1 MVTKIIKP
9 QLKEARQKLNEE
21 LAERKLL
28 KTRLKEEQNRSEEL
42 NRKNKSLEKVRS
54 VFQEAGTR
62 TQQRIENHISQI
74 VSTALASIWDDPY
87 EFELEFVIKRG
98 KTEANLWFVRNDAK
112 FPPMDTA
119 GGGAIDVASMAL
131 RIAAWS
137 INKNTRPIIIL
148 DEPFKNLS
156 ENLQDRA
163 ASMLRMLSEKLDL
176 QIIMVSH
183 INNLVKNSDKIIE
196 VKRGYLESYINER
209 E

>member
-1 MVTKIIKP
+1 M
-9 QLKEARQKLNEE
+9 
-21 LAERKLL
+21 
-28 KTRLKEEQNRSEEL
+28 
-42 NRKNKSLEKVRS
+42 
-54 VFQEAGTR
+54 
-62 TQQRIENHISQI
+62 
-74 VSTALASIWDDPY
+74 ASIWDDPY

-112 FPPMDTA
+112 FSPMDTA

-196 VKRGYLESYINER
+196 VKRGHLESYINER

>member
-21 LAERKLL
+21 LAEKKLL
-28 KTRLKEEQNRSEEL
+28 KVRLQEEEEKLKKLNKRS
-42 NRKNKSLEKVRS
+42 KSLEKVRLI
-54 VFQEAGTR
+54 FQEAGTR

-87 EFELEFVIKRG
+87 KFELEFVIRRG
-98 KTEANLWFVRNDAK
+98 KTEADLWFIRNDSK
-112 FPPMDTA
+112 LSPMDTA

-156 ENLQDRA
+156 ENLQSKA
-163 ASMLRMLSEKLDL
+163 ADMLSMLSEKLKL

-183 INNLVKNSDKIIE
+183 IDKLVAGADRIVEIIRDNNGSHIRN
-196 VKRGYLESYINER
+196 
-209 E
+209 

>member
-1 MVTKIIKP
+1 MVTRIVKP

-28 KTRLKEEQNRSEEL
+28 KIRLKEEQTKLEKL
-42 NRKNKSLEKVRS
+42 DGKNKSLEKIRS

-74 VSTALASIWDDPY
+74 VSTALASVWNDPY

-98 KTEANLWFVRNDAK
+98 KTEANLWFVRNDNK
-112 FPPMDTA
+112 MHPMGNS
-119 GGGAIDVASMAL
+119 GGGAIDIASMAL

-137 INKNTRPIIIL
+137 LNKNTRPIMIL

-156 ENLQDRA
+156 ENLQPA
-163 ASMLRMLSEKLDL
+163 ASDMLKMLSEKLGL
-176 QIIMVSH
+176 QIVIVSH
-183 INNLVKNSDKIIE
+183 IQELVNGADKQIEIQRKNGRS
-196 VKRGYLESYINER
+196 VLC
-209 E
+209 

>member
-28 KTRLKEEQNRSEEL
+28 KVRLKEEQNKLKEL
-42 NRKNKSLEKVRS
+42 DKKSASLEKVRF
-54 VFQEAGTR
+54 VFQEAGTK

-98 KTEANLWFVRNDAK
+98 KTEADLWFVRNDSRLS
-112 FPPMDTA
+112 PMDTA

-137 INKNTRPIIIL
+137 INKNTRPVIIL

-163 ASMLRMLSEKLDL
+163 ADMLRMLSEKLDL

-183 INNLVKNSDKIIE
+183 ITKLVKDSDKI
-196 VKRGYLESYINER
+196 VKVNRGNDGSYIE
-209 E
+209 EG

>member
-28 KTRLKEEQNRSEEL
+28 KVRLKEEQNKLKEL
-42 NRKNKSLEKVRS
+42 DKKSASLEKVRF
-54 VFQEAGTR
+54 VFQEAGTK

-98 KTEANLWFVRNDAK
+98 KTEADLWFVRNDSRLS
-112 FPPMDTA
+112 PMDTA

-137 INKNTRPIIIL
+137 INKNTRPVIIL

-163 ASMLRMLSEKLDL
+163 ADMLRMLSEKLDL

-183 INNLVKNSDKIIE
+183 ITKLVKDSDKI
-196 VKRGYLESYINER
+196 VKVNRGNNGSYIE
-209 E
+209 EG

>member
-98 KTEANLWFVRNDAK
+98 KTEANIWFVRNDAK
-112 FPPMDTA
+112 FSPMDTA

-196 VKRGYLESYINER
+196 VKRGHLESYINER

>member
-196 VKRGYLESYINER
+196 VKRGHLESYINER

>member
-196 VKRGYLESYINER
+196 VKRGYLESYIND
-209 E
+209 

>member
-28 KTRLKEEQNRSEEL
+28 KVRLKEEQNKLKEL
-42 NRKNKSLEKVRS
+42 DKKSASLEKVRF
-54 VFQEAGTR
+54 VFQEAGTK

-98 KTEANLWFVRNDAK
+98 KTEADLWFVRNDSRLS
-112 FPPMDTA
+112 PMDTA

-137 INKNTRPIIIL
+137 INKNTRPVIIL

-163 ASMLRMLSEKLDL
+163 ADMLRMLSEKLDL

-183 INNLVKNSDKIIE
+183 ITKLVKDSDKI
-196 VKRGYLESYINER
+196 VKVNRGNNDSYIE
-209 E
+209 EG

>member
-1 MVTKIIKP
+1 MVTRIVKP

-28 KTRLKEEQNRSEEL
+28 KIRLKEEQTKLEEL
-42 NRKNKSLEKVRS
+42 DGKNKSLEKIRS

-74 VSTALASIWDDPY
+74 VSTALASVWNDPY

-98 KTEANLWFVRNDAK
+98 KTEANLWFVRNDNK
-112 FPPMDTA
+112 MHPMGNS
-119 GGGAIDVASMAL
+119 GGGAIDIASMAL

-137 INKNTRPIIIL
+137 LNKNTRPIMIL

-156 ENLQDRA
+156 ENLQPA
-163 ASMLRMLSEKLDL
+163 ASDMLKMLSEKLGL
-176 QIIMVSH
+176 QIVIVSH
-183 INNLVKNSDKIIE
+183 IQELVNGADKQIEIQRKNGRS
-196 VKRGYLESYINER
+196 VLC
-209 E
+209 

>member
-1 MVTKIIKP
+1 MVTKIVKP

-196 VKRGYLESYINER
+196 VKRGHLESYINER

>member
-28 KTRLKEEQNRSEEL
+28 KVRLKEEQNKLKEL
-42 NRKNKSLEKVRS
+42 DKKSKSLEKVRF
-54 VFQEAGTR
+54 VFQEAGTK

-98 KTEANLWFVRNDAK
+98 KTEADLWFVRNDSK
-112 FPPMDTA
+112 LSPMDTA

-163 ASMLRMLSEKLDL
+163 ADMLRMLSEKLDL

-183 INNLVKNSDKIIE
+183 INKLVKDSDKI
-196 VKRGYLESYINER
+196 VKVNRGNDGSYIE
-209 E
+209 EG